1 MLNDNYGRTIDYL
14 RLAVTDRCN
23 LRCRYCMPAEGIDF
37 APRQELLSFEE
48 IERLSRVLTTQLG
61 VKKLRITGGEP
72 FARRDLMDLLR
83 RLRPLFRSV
92 HMTTNATLLEPH
104 LEELYRLDIR
114 QLNISLDSLQPERF
128 FAITRR
134 DLFQPVWA
142 AIERALALDF
152 RVKLNVVLMRD
163 VNFDEFEDFLTLA
176 KHRPLDVRFIEAMP
190 FNDDDGNRDSYMSYH
205 DMLAEIRLRYPAI
218 QPAAPV
224 PNSASLH
231 YRIPGFQGRIGLIP
245 AYSRSLCGTCNRLR
259 LTPKG
264 QMRNCLYATHG
275 LELLPLLRG
284 GIDDAGL
291 AEIVRD
297 FVRGKP
303 KDGFAAAAE
312 RGDSTAYESMT
323 TIGG

>member
-37 APRQELLSFEE
+37 APREELLTFEE
-48 IERLSRVLTTQLG
+48 IERLCRVLTTQLG

-72 FARRDLMDLLR
+72 FARRDLMELLR
-83 RLRPLFRSV
+83 TIRPLFRSV

-104 LEELYRLDIR
+104 LEELHRIDIR
-114 QLNISLDSLQPERF
+114 QLNISIDSLQPERF

-134 DLFQPVWA
+134 DLFGRVWS

-163 VNFDEFEDFLTLA
+163 VNFDEFADFLTLA
-176 KHRPLDVRFIEAMP
+176 KERPLDVRFIEAMP
-190 FNDDDGNRDSYMSYH
+190 FNEDDGNRNNFMSYQE
-205 DMLAEIRLRYPAI
+205 MLAEIQQLYPAI
-218 QPAAPV
+218 RADAPV

-231 YRIPGFQGRIGLIP
+231 YRVPGFRGRIGLIP

-291 AEIVRD
+291 IEIVRD

-312 RGDSTAYESMT
+312 RGDSAAYESMT

>member
-37 APRQELLSFEE
+37 APRQELLTYEE
-48 IERLSRVLTTQLG
+48 IERLSRVLTRQLG

-72 FARRDLMDLLR
+72 FARRDLMTLLR
-83 RLRPLFRSV
+83 NIRPYYRSV
-92 HMTTNATLLEPH
+92 HMTTNATLLEAH
-104 LEELYRLDIR
+104 LEELYQLDIR
-114 QLNISLDSLQPERF
+114 QLNISIDSLQPERF
-128 FAITRR
+128 FEITRR
-134 DLFQPVWA
+134 DMFATVWS

-152 RVKLNVVLMRD
+152 RVKLNIVLMRD
-163 VNFDEFEDFLTLA
+163 VNFSEFPDFLELA
-176 KHRPLDVRFIEAMP
+176 RKRPLDVRFIEAMP
-190 FNDDDGNRDSYMSYH
+190 FNEDDGNRNNFMSYH
-205 DMLAEIRLRYPAI
+205 DMLAEITRLYPAVRPEATI
-218 QPAAPV
+218 GS
-224 PNSASLH
+224 SASLH
-231 YRIPGFQGRIGLIP
+231 YRVPGFRGRIGLIP

-284 GIDDAGL
+284 GIDDDSLVAV
-291 AEIVRD
+291 IRD

-312 RGDSTAYESMT
+312 RGDSAAYESMT

>member
-37 APRQELLSFEE
+37 APREELLTFEE
-48 IERLSRVLTTQLG
+48 IERLSRILTTQLG

-72 FARRDLMDLLR
+72 FARRDLMSLLR
-83 RLRPLFRSV
+83 QIRPFYRSV

-104 LEELYRLDIR
+104 LEALYELDIR
-114 QLNISLDSLQPERF
+114 QLNISIDSLQPERF
-128 FAITRR
+128 FEITRR
-134 DLFQPVWA
+134 DMFDRVWS

-163 VNFDEFEDFLTLA
+163 VNFSELPDFLELA
-176 KHRPLDVRFIEAMP
+176 KTRPLDVRFIEAMP
-190 FNDDDGNRDSYMSYH
+190 FNEDDGNRNNFMSYH
-205 DMLAEIRLRYPAI
+205 DMLAEIRQHYPAI
-218 QPAAPV
+218 RPEATA

-231 YRIPGFQGRIGLIP
+231 YQVPGFRGRIGLIP

-275 LELLPLLRG
+275 LELRSLLRG
-284 GIDDAGL
+284 GISDDDLAG
-291 AEIVRD
+291 IIRD

-312 RGDSTAYESMT
+312 RGGTAAYESMT